1 MEALFHRRTF
11 KDNDSAIKSG
21 SDHVILQG
29 ASHESRQRRIREQAE
44 LHPTEHDGLRD
55 TSLQCQQHSG
65 GAEGALCISYHH
77 GRLVYMYFIYFF
89 SFFLLSHIYI
99 YWVMSNSFLQSTE
112 RSGEI

>member
-29 ASHESRQRRIREQAE
+29 ASHESRQRWLREQAE
-44 LHPTEHDGLRD
+44 LHPAEYDGLWD

-77 GRLVYMYFIYFF
+77 GRLVFTLFPFF
-89 SFFLLSHIYI
+89 SLEPYTGSSII
-99 YWVMSNSFLQSTE
+99 TD
-112 RSGEI
+112 RK